1 MDNLDNK
8 TVYFS
13 KTIWYQEDME
23 KYCLRQEYSWGHEE
37 EEDQY
42 SSSSSGS
49 LRIPNIFPT
58 DLTLLITCKSITWIT
73 ADGGDD
79 EDLLLDKVEAHG
91 NHGDAKEEIEGA
103 ESDPLL
109 PVLHL
114 LIRGQVP
121 EANGCQ
127 SDEAKVGTE
136 KM

>member
-1 MDNLDNK
+1 M
-8 TVYFS
+8 
-13 KTIWYQEDME
+13 
-23 KYCLRQEYSWGHEE
+23 
-37 EEDQY
+37 
-42 SSSSSGS
+42 
-49 LRIPNIFPT
+49 
-58 DLTLLITCKSITWIT
+58 TLLITCQVFI
-73 ADGGDD
+73 ADDCGDD
-79 EDLLLDKVEAHG
+79 EYLLLDKVEAHG
-91 NHGDAKEEIEGA
+91 NHGDAEEEVEGA